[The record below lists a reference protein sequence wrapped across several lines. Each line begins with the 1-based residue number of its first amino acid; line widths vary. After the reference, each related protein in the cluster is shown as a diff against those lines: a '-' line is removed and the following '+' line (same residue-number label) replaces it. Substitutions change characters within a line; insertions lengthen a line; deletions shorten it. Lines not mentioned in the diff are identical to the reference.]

1 MKGILPKDWQSQLFD
16 WLTSIDQWN
25 SPEGWLARGI
35 IWFVAIY
42 ILIRILKYVLNEII
56 ELHDKW
62 TKLGL
67 PVAISAEKK
76 AKIRQRQQF
85 CGVLRSDLAS
95 IAKAENWNDQF
106 FTDLEAEVEA
116 EGYYYTSAFNR
127 LVRKKTSGLR
137 KEPSLIKSI
146 DRSAEQFLL
155 LVGSPGSGKSVA
167 LRHLAH
173 QLAERAIKSSGASE
187 RIPLYINLKELPS
200 VKPEKLTSDF
210 IKEFVLDNI
219 RRGDADTA
227 DYIRENWDE
236 YLQKGIWFFLFDSF
250 DEIPAVLHAPTGSQ
264 VIQQHSE
271 AIRQFLAGMSSCRGV
286 VASREFK
293 GPETLPWQK
302 FRILPLNSQKKEEVI
317 GNSFLKPEQK
327 EIVRRHLATNESS
340 IHNNP
345 LFLTLLCRYVKE
357 ENAAPINDHDLLS
370 RHIERLAYRDPDYT
384 KKRYTLTPEQLLQG
398 ATQLAVLFA
407 QNTELSLAPSQ
418 DEIADVLA
426 RRGESIDHF
435 ENLLAALIDVK
446 IARSDVQEAR
456 HGDRRFTFSHRRY
469 HETLFVHYL
478 SENPDVIPPREL
490 LTNLRWREYTVTL
503 LQTQPLDLLTGIL
516 EEAELLLKEHAQAQE
531 PVPILPEFG
540 GHLSYYEW
548 DDKIEVSLLNLLQE
562 GFSKRIREIPEGVS
576 KQTAALLEP
585 RWRDG
590 DEYDRVMVLEA
601 GGTLPQEVL
610 VEYLTYAVE
619 FSSESTMWDIA
630 FRKIAFLSDINEELS
645 AWVRGRLST
654 AILIAGHQSDVLK
667 LEALSVNL
675 PDPVGASLVFS
686 RSLSVRKMDFIR
698 RFFGRG
704 VENLFRITNLLIST
718 DKSYIDLLFQIFL
731 TMMLSLLFF
740 LIFSYLFFIIQLNI
754 DVWNFLRVACLF
766 YSIIFVFLA
775 IRFITLFIF
784 RKTETKLL
792 SFEIAKIPILA
803 NKKFIKI
810 IVMSLLLSIALIIPG
825 IIVAFLL
832 NFNREDYTISGIISF
847 IICNL
852 GFASYRRYQECL
864 YRKRLK
870 NIKTREGNSTPVIF
884 SAQSTDEVISW
895 LKTNINTFLPNRQS
909 IRSILR
915 LLKSPPHFD
924 PQHPIFCASLFKGG
938 WSKNSASVSRLT
950 AFLINKLK
958 YQKSPAGND
967 EKKVS

>member
-1 MKGILPKDWQSQLFD
+1 MKDILPADWPSKLLE
-16 WLTSIDQWN
+16 WLININQWN
-25 SPEGWLARGI
+25 SPEGWLARVI
-35 IWFVAIY
+35 IWLVAIY
-42 ILIRILKYVLNEII
+42 ILIRILKYVLNEMI
-56 ELHDKW
+56 ELIDKW

-127 LVRKKTSGLR
+127 LIRKKTSGLR

-200 VKPEKLTSDF
+200 VASEKLTSDF
-210 IKEFVLDNI
+210 IREFVLDNI
-219 RRGDADTA
+219 RRGDADTV

-236 YLQKGIWFFLFDSF
+236 YRRKGIWFFLFDSF

-264 VIQQHSE
+264 LIQQHSE

-302 FRILPLNSQKKEEVI
+302 FRILPLNSQKKEELI
-317 GNSFLKPEQK
+317 GNSFLKPQQK

-384 KKRYTLTPEQLLQG
+384 KKRYALTPEQLLQG
-398 ATQLAVLFA
+398 ATKLAVLFA
-407 QNTELSLAPSQ
+407 ENTELSLAPSQ
-418 DEIADVLA
+418 DEIAEILA
-426 RRGESIDHF
+426 KRGDAIDHL

-456 HGDRRFTFSHRRY
+456 SGDRRFTFSHRRY

-503 LQTQPLDLLTGIL
+503 LQTQPLDVITGIL
-516 EEAELLLKEHAQAQE
+516 EEAEQLLKEYAQAQE

-562 GFSKRIREIPEGVS
+562 GFSKRIREIPEGIS
-576 KQTAALLEP
+576 KQTAALLGL

-590 DEYDRVMVLEA
+590 DEYDRVMVLKT
-601 GGTLPQEVL
+601 GGMLPQDVL
-610 VEYLTYAVE
+610 VECLTYAVE
-619 FSSESTMWDIA
+619 YGSDPMRDVA
-630 FRKIAFLSDINEELS
+630 FKKVRFLNEIPENL
-645 AWVRGRLST
+645 AKWLRGRLSDEVLV
-654 AILIAGHQSDVLK
+654 AKCQADILK
-667 LEALSVNL
+667 LEALSSSL
-675 PDPVGASLVFS
+675 PDSVGSSFIFS
-686 RSLSVRKMDFIR
+686 RSLSVRKMNFM
-698 RFFGRG
+698 GK
-704 VENLFRITNLLIST
+704 ISF
-718 DKSYIDLLFQIFL
+718 DKNI
-731 TMMLSLLFF
+731 
-740 LIFSYLFFIIQLNI
+740 FFIL
-754 DVWNFLRVACLF
+754 
-766 YSIIFVFLA
+766 
-775 IRFITLFIF
+775 
-784 RKTETKLL
+784 
-792 SFEIAKIPILA
+792 IPI
-803 NKKFIKI
+803 
-810 IVMSLLLSIALIIPG
+810 S
-825 IIVAFLL
+825 
-832 NFNREDYTISGIISF
+832 
-847 IICNL
+847 
-852 GFASYRRYQECL
+852 
-864 YRKRLK
+864 
-870 NIKTREGNSTPVIF
+870 
-884 SAQSTDEVISW
+884 
-895 LKTNINTFLPNRQS
+895 
-909 IRSILR
+909 RSILNEKEKYG
-915 LLKSPPHFD
+915 LLF
-924 PQHPIFCASLFKGG
+924 LFKVT
-938 WSKNSASVSRLT
+938 SLYSIMLLFASSNI
-950 AFLINKLK
+950 FFQYHLK
-958 YQKSPAGND
+958 
-967 EKKVS
+967 